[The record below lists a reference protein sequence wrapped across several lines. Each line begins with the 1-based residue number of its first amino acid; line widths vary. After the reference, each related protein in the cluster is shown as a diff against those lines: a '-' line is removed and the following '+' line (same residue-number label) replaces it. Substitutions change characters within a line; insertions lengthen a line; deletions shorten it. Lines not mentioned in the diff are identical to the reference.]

1 MFDLFMAPSSKVGA
15 STIPGR
21 FTAPV
26 PVECTRAIMQRWGL
40 EWTPAAEQAVSLV
53 AQCHVTR
60 QGQSDTE
67 VSDITWADTAMEA
80 LRNAQ
85 QRSLLSHGLERLPS

>member
-1 MFDLFMAPSSKVGA
+1 
-15 STIPGR
+15 
-21 FTAPV
+21 
-26 PVECTRAIMQRWGL
+26 MQRWGL
-40 EWTPAAEQAVSLV
+40 EWTPAAEQAAVSLV

-85 QRSLLSHGLERLPS
+85 QSSFSHGLERLPS